1 MGIWEQLG
9 LDMARRRMVALVGA
23 VGKTS
28 TLYAL
33 ARQAADSGRTVV
45 VTTTTHILRHPG
57 LPLVEEPTPE
67 RLRAAL
73 AQHGV
78 VTVGTVFRGD
88 KLSGAGTPE
97 ELRRA
102 ADVVLVEADGAKRLP
117 LKAPAEYEPVIP
129 PCADAV
135 AAVAGMDA
143 VGQAVGV
150 ACHRPERVCALL
162 GVGAE
167 HVLTPEDAALLL
179 ASPQGGRKGVGEAM
193 AFRCVLNKA
202 DTPERAAHARA
213 VAGRLAERGIH
224 SAITYYREEER
235 VGLCWF

>member
-9 LDMARRRMVALVGA
+9 LDMARHRMVALVGA
-23 VGKTS
+23 GGKTS

-33 ARQAADSGRTVV
+33 ARQAEDSGRTVV

-73 AQHGV
+73 EEHGV

-150 ACHRPERVCALL
+150 VCHRPERVCALL
-162 GVGAE
+162 GRPPE
-167 HVLTPEDAALLL
+167 HRLTPGDLALLAAHPL
-179 ASPQGGRKGVGEAM
+179 GLHKGLPPGA
-193 AFRCVLNKA
+193 AFRCVLNQG
-202 DTPERAAHARA
+202 DTPELRQLGLEAART
-213 VAGRLAERGIH
+213 LAAEGVLCVL
-224 SAITYYREEER
+224 TQFDEEER
-235 VGLCWF
+235 GGLCWF

>member
-9 LDMARRRMVALVGA
+9 LDMARHRMVALVGA
-23 VGKTS
+23 GGKTS

-73 AQHGV
+73 EGHGV

-143 VGQAVGV
+143 VGQAVGAV
-150 ACHRPERVCALL
+150 CHRPERVCALL
-162 GVGAE
+162 GAGAE
-167 HVLTPEDAALLL
+167 HVLTPEDVALLL
-179 ASPQGGRKGVGEAM
+179 ANPQGGRKGVG
-193 AFRCVLNKA
+193 
-202 DTPERAAHARA
+202 
-213 VAGRLAERGIH
+213 
-224 SAITYYREEER
+224 
-235 VGLCWF
+235 

>member
-1 MGIWEQLG
+1 MRTIDE
-9 LDMARRRMVALVGA
+9 MSVNALRI
-23 VGKTS
+23 
-28 TLYAL
+28 L
-33 ARQAADSGRTVV
+33 AADMVQKANSG
-45 VTTTTHILRHPG
+45 HPG

-235 VGLCWF
+235 GGLCWF

>member
-9 LDMARRRMVALVGA
+9 LDMARHRMVALVGA
-23 VGKTS
+23 GGKTS

-73 AQHGV
+73 EGHGV

-102 ADVVLVEADGAKRLP
+102 ADVVLV
-117 LKAPAEYEPVIP
+117 
-129 PCADAV
+129 AV
-135 AAVAGMDA
+135 
-143 VGQAVGV
+143 
-150 ACHRPERVCALL
+150 CHRPERVCALM
-162 GVGAE
+162 GAGAE
-167 HVLTPEDAALLL
+167 HVLTPEDVALLL
-179 ASPQGGRKGVGEAM
+179 ANPQGGRKGVGEAM

-202 DTPERAAHARA
+202 DTPERAAHASA

-235 VGLCWF
+235 GGLCWF